1 MTVFIGKLVRSN
13 VHTDYVCQI
22 YGRGEVE
29 EPPAPDDYAFGT
41 FVRIP
46 LGEERGDLVGVI
58 YDTVLHNP
66 DFGSLGPRLSPAS
79 DLEVFSPDYL
89 TEKVTLVGITAVG
102 TLAADG
108 STRHGVP
115 LLSAQIDTLV
125 KRMADDTV
133 RAFHRTD
140 GSGVQIGY
148 APLLLRQ
155 GSPLARHLLL
165 CIVERLSDL
174 FPDQAEAL
182 SVLHHE
188 WTWQT
193 CIEPI
198 GGGS

>member
-1 MTVFIGKLVRSN
+1 MTIGKLVKSN

-29 EPPAPDDYAFGT
+29 EPPAPEDYGFGT

-46 LGEERGDLVGVI
+46 FGEGRGDLVGVI

-66 DFGSLGPRLSPAS
+66 DFGTLGPRLSPAS

-108 STRHGVP
+108 KASQGVP
-115 LLSAQIDTLV
+115 PLSAQIDTLV
-125 KRMADDTV
+125 EGMTDEAV
-133 RAFHRTD
+133 RTFHKTD
-140 GSGVQIGY
+140 GGRVRLGY
-148 APLLLRQ
+148 APLLLGQ

-165 CIVERLSDL
+165 RIVEQLSEL
-174 FPDQAEAL
+174 FPDEADRL
-182 SVLHHE
+182 AVLRHE

-193 CIEPI
+193 CIEPM